1 MLSMRRVVPFK
12 GGQMPFTPDTI
23 VQCRQCGAKNRIPN
37 DRSAAAAARCGR
49 CGTPL
54 PFMQPETEPGGSLTV
69 RCAHCRTRNRVP
81 MDKLERGA
89 KCGKCGVQLQ
99 VGDILS
105 GKPVVISDGN
115 FEEKVMASP
124 LPVLLY
130 AWAPWCGTCQ
140 STGPMID
147 GFAADSKGKV
157 RVAKVNVDAN
167 PQLASRFNI
176 LSVPF
181 LFIFDNGQLKESL
194 PGAVSQY
201 DLMLKMAHY
210 F

>member
-1 MLSMRRVVPFK
+1 
-12 GGQMPFTPDTI
+12 MPSAPSLI
-23 VQCRQCGAKNRIPN
+23 VQCSQCGAKNRIPS
-37 DRSAAAAARCGR
+37 DRSNGATPRCGR
-49 CGTPL
+49 CGAAL
-54 PFMQPETEPGGSLTV
+54 PVARPEAASQGPLTV

-81 MDKLERGA
+81 VDKLERGA
-89 KCGKCGVQLQ
+89 KCGKCGTQLKI
-99 VGDILS
+99 GDILS

-115 FEEKVMASP
+115 FQEKVMASP

-147 GFAADSKGKV
+147 RFAADSKGKV
-157 RVAKVNVDAN
+157 RVAKLNVDAN

-194 PGAVSQY
+194 PGALSQY
-201 DLMLKMAHY
+201 DLMLKMGRY
-210 F
+210 L

>member
-1 MLSMRRVVPFK
+1 
-12 GGQMPFTPDTI
+12 MPSAQHSI
-23 VQCRQCGAKNRIPN
+23 VQCSQCGAKNRIPN
-37 DRSAAAAARCGR
+37 DRSDGATARCGR
-49 CGTPL
+49 CRMPL
-54 PFMQPETEPGGSLTV
+54 PSSRPETGPGGLLTV
-69 RCAHCRTRNRVP
+69 RCTHCRTRNRVP

-89 KCGKCGVQLQ
+89 KCGKCGIQLQ
-99 VGDILS
+99 LGDILS
-105 GKPVVISDGN
+105 GKPVVISDGD
-115 FEEKVMASP
+115 FEEKVIASP

-147 GFAADSKGKV
+147 RFAADSKGKI

-181 LFIFDNGQLKESL
+181 LFIFDNGRLIESL

-210 F
+210 L